1 MSIVPHL
8 AVTFPGVV
16 LRVVIGI
23 LLAVLVTRVSLR
35 LLGLRRGWATALLAG
50 VIGWGTAVL
59 VSLSLSDWD
68 WGSDGLILHIAAIGV
83 PMTMAAAV
91 SFDLLARPGTLAV
104 GDRAGLVM
112 APRPLRALS
121 RRVSVLRR
129 YRELAQLLRR
139 EGFGP
144 LISPSAKIE
153 RTIEPTGLR
162 LRRVLED
169 AGGVYIKLGQI
180 AATRV
185 DLLPPDVCE
194 ELTALHNRVEPVPAD
209 EVAAVLEAEFGADLE
224 RVFAEF
230 EWQPLA
236 AASIGQT
243 HTARLQSGEAVVVKV
258 QRPGIHELMERD
270 MAALA
275 LLANMAQRRTVFGRQ
290 LRSGELVTQF
300 SRSLREELDF
310 RREADAMAEMAG
322 RLDPDS
328 GVRVPKVYRA
338 LCSRRVLVQERFEG
352 VTISDLGAH
361 DGDVDRAALAQQLL
375 RSTIEQI
382 MRLGFFH
389 ADPHPGNVF
398 ALSDGTI
405 GLIDFGAVGR
415 LDPLQQAAIVD
426 IFFALTRRDV
436 GMLRE
441 GVELLTGGTDDATP
455 EELERALARLLAE
468 HVRPG
473 GGTVDP
479 AVMQEL
485 VSTLSRLGL
494 RLPTDVVLLSRAL
507 VTVDGTMRALCPD
520 GHVDGLDALDAG
532 VLRRAAGHRSQHAHQ
547 GRADQRPPASA
558 PAARACGPT
567 ADGGRP
573 GRAARAQHRR

>member
-1 MSIVPHL
+1 M
-8 AVTFPGVV
+8 
-16 LRVVIGI
+16 
-23 LLAVLVTRVSLR
+23 
-35 LLGLRRGWATALLAG
+35 
-50 VIGWGTAVL
+50 
-59 VSLSLSDWD
+59 
-68 WGSDGLILHIAAIGV
+68 
-83 PMTMAAAV
+83 
-91 SFDLLARPGTLAV
+91 
-104 GDRAGLVM
+104 
-112 APRPLRALS
+112 
-121 RRVSVLRR
+121 
-129 YRELAQLLRR
+129 
-139 EGFGP
+139 
-144 LISPSAKIE
+144 
-153 RTIEPTGLR
+153 
-162 LRRVLED
+162 
-169 AGGVYIKLGQI
+169 
-180 AATRV
+180 
-185 DLLPPDVCE
+185 CE
-194 ELTALHNRVEPVPAD
+194 ELTALHNRVEPVPAED
-209 EVAAVLEAEFGADLE
+209 VAAVLEAEFGADIE

-243 HTARLQSGEAVVVKV
+243 HRARLRSGEAVVVKV

-270 MAALA
+270 LAALA

-290 LRSGELVTQF
+290 LRSGDLLTQF

-322 RLDPDS
+322 RLSPES

-352 VTISDLGAH
+352 VTISDVGAH
-361 DGDVDRAALAQQLL
+361 EGDLDRAALAQQLL
-375 RSTIEQI
+375 RSTIEQV

-398 ALSDGTI
+398 ALADGTL

-436 GMLRE
+436 GLLRE
-441 GVELLTGGTDDATP
+441 GVEQLTGGTDAATP

-473 GGTVDP
+473 GGTIDP

-485 VSTLSRLGL
+485 VSTLSQLGL
-494 RLPTDVVLLSRAL
+494 HMPTDVVLLSRAL

-520 GHVDGLDALDAG
+520 ITLMGSMLGMLESSDVLPVLDRNALIKEELISALPHLRRLPERVDRLLTAAGRGDLRIRNIVDEDSRRIVRTLANRALLAFVGATLLLVSSILLVATEDGPAVADSTGLYEVFGFGGLLAG
-532 VLRRAAGHRSQHAHQ
+532 TVLVLRVVGAV
-547 GRADQRPPASA
+547 
-558 PAARACGPT
+558 AR
-567 ADGGRP
+567 DGTT
-573 GRAARAQHRR
+573 